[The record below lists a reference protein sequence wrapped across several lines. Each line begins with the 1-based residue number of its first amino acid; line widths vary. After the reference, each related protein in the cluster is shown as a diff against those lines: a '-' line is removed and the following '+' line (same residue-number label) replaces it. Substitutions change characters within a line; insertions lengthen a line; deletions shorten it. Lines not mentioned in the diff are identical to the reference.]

1 MFYENHHTI
10 LPRLLTFNDL
20 LVEKHESTSRIYC
33 QLSFGHKTL
42 QILETESVYHL
53 HNPFKAR
60 LCPETLFFQQKSG
73 PLLKKTKTLFFIFP
87 KKLEISQQFYQIQ
100 VPGTKNHL
108 FSYFFLTVIFLKQ
121 RLDEKKSSV
130 KKMKKKKHFFY
141 ILVITRKKYA
151 KTFF

>member
-20 LVEKHESTSRIYC
+20 LVEKHESTSTIYC
-33 QLSFGHKTL
+33 QLSFGHTTL

-60 LCPETLFFQQKSG
+60 LCPKTLFFQQKSC

-108 FSYFFLTVIFLKQ
+108 FSYFF
-121 RLDEKKSSV
+121 
-130 KKMKKKKHFFY
+130 
-141 ILVITRKKYA
+141 
-151 KTFF
+151 

>member
-60 LCPETLFFQQKSG
+60 LCPKTLFFQQKSC

-87 KKLEISQQFYQIQ
+87 KKLEISQQFYQI
-100 VPGTKNHL
+100 
-108 FSYFFLTVIFLKQ
+108 
-121 RLDEKKSSV
+121 V
-130 KKMKKKKHFFY
+130 KKMKKKNIFFE
-141 ILVITRKKYA
+141 ILVIMGEKNSCKI
-151 KTFF
+151 